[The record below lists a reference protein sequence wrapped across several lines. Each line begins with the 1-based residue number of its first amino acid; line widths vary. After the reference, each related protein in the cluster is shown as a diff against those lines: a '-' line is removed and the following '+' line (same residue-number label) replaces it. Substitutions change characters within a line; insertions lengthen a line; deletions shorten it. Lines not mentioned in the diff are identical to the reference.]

1 MTEPR
6 RLPFGLD
13 PSVLGEVFDESTS
26 EPVTREEIREYAELV
41 GETDPRF
48 FADEPIAPPTF
59 VVRFRGPRF
68 SHPSLPASDVRR
80 GFDAGKDIRFG
91 VAVRP
96 GDVIHTRNEL
106 HDLYEKTGRSG
117 TMVFV
122 VSRQTMTNQRGE
134 TVAVIDSRYMMR
146 GGDGE

>member
-26 EPVTREEIREYAELV
+26 EPVTAEEIREYAELT
-41 GETDPRF
+41 GETEPAF
-48 FADEPIAPPTF
+48 FTDSPVAPPTF

-68 SHPSLPASDVRR
+68 SHPSLPANDVLR

-91 VAVRP
+91 VPVRA
-96 GDVIHTRNEL
+96 GDVIHTRNEF

-146 GGDGE
+146 TGK